1 MKEKNL
7 AVELLR
13 KLISEQVF
21 IYPETDLHDSMRSTT
36 RSTTCD
42 SCLLPQTLAT
52 IGWLTAARLL
62 RFCLTGLC
70 EQSIISFTVDVYG
83 SGTVIITSVT
93 ACSTA
98 KFMPLSAAVSLC
110 RIPTDRTTLTGVLRV
125 CRKDFWL
132 WQRSFVF
139 QHLTELIECPG
150 DHDVPV
156 FQTNLFCSSA
166 YPG

>member
-1 MKEKNL
+1 MSN
-7 AVELLR
+7 AR
-13 KLISEQVF
+13 WSGQAQA
-21 IYPETDLHDSMRSTT
+21 RACNSTT
-36 RSTTCD
+36 RSTTCY

-70 EQSIISFTVDVYG
+70 EQSVKSFTVDVYG

-132 WQRSFVF
+132 WQRGFVF

-150 DHDVPV
+150 DHDVPG